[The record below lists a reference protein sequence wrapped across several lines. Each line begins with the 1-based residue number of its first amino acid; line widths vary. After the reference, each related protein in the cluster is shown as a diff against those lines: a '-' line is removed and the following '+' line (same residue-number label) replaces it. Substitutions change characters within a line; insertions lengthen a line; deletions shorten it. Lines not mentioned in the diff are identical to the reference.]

1 MRFTFRAKLLIGFVI
16 SVYVMISSG
25 DFRQAMTLLSVS
37 RNLGIPGTGASGWA
51 ILFSGFV
58 VGPLFVAI
66 MISIAIWLF
75 RVLLTTLGLKASPQ
89 KRSPKFAT
97 RAQKQ
102 KQMEDNEIVDAEWT
116 EVHGIENRG
125 Q

>member
-1 MRFTFRAKLLIGFVI
+1 MRFTFRAKLFIGFII
-16 SVYVMISSG
+16 SVYVMVSSG

-37 RNLGIPGTGASGWA
+37 RHLGVPGTGASGWA

-58 VGPLFVAI
+58 VGPIFVAV

-75 RVLLTTLGLKASPQ
+75 RVLLTLLGLKEPSQ

-102 KQMEDNEIVDAEWT
+102 QQMQDSEIVDAEWT

>member
-1 MRFTFRAKLLIGFVI
+1 
-16 SVYVMISSG
+16 
-25 DFRQAMTLLSVS
+25 
-37 RNLGIPGTGASGWA
+37 
-51 ILFSGFV
+51 
-58 VGPLFVAI
+58 
-66 MISIAIWLF
+66 MISIVNTECHVPKTFSDLAKIAAWG
-75 RVLLTTLGLKASPQ
+75 RLGRLKASPQ